1 MQEMQKVQAWSV
13 AKEDPLQEGMATHTS
28 ILAWKIPWTE
38 EPGGLQSI
46 GWAESDTMEATE
58 YLYFNGSQNTSK
70 VNVLKQ

>member
-28 ILAWKIPWTE
+28 ILASKIPWTE